1 MQILNSTYQMHLS
14 VFFLMPKNN
23 TPGLE
28 IWVWIIAY
36 GEFGKVGS
44 QINYT
49 ALILFLFPAWKVIKR
64 RLQHLAI
71 SEESSCKRAE

>member
-49 ALILFLFPAWKVIKR
+49 ALIFISVPCMEGYQKKPAAFGHK
-64 RLQHLAI
+64 
-71 SEESSCKRAE
+71 